1 MEYQA
6 IILEKKNN
14 ITTITLNRPDK
25 LNALNPR
32 MMSELVDAF
41 HSVDQDEETMVLV
54 ITGAG
59 RGFCSGAD
67 VRESLLAASN
77 RQQASEIG
85 DVTRGGFTQEAP
97 PALVAMRK
105 PVIAAINGV
114 AVGGG
119 LTMTLSCDIRIASE
133 EARFSIPLTRMGLT
147 VELGSSYFLSR
158 VVGIGKACELVFT
171 GRMIDA
177 REAKEIGLVNQVVPA
192 DELMKTTYEMAE
204 SIAKAAPLATRVSK
218 MGLYQ
223 GMDNNLATQLRWETL
238 ALNYLRGTEDSR
250 EAASAF
256 LEKRDPVFKGR

>member
-25 LNALNPR
+25 LNALNPQ

-41 HSVDQDEETMVLV
+41 HQVDRDDETMVLV

-67 VRESLLAASN
+67 VRESLQTRADE
-77 RQQASEIG
+77 RQERGIA

-97 PALVAMRK
+97 IALVGMRK

-119 LTMTLSCDIRIASE
+119 LTLTLSCDIRIASE
-133 EARFSIPLTRMGLT
+133 EARFSIPLTRMGITL
-147 VELGSSYFLSR
+147 ELGSSYFLSR

-171 GRMIDA
+171 GKMIGA
-177 REAKEIGLVNQVVPA
+177 QEAKEIGLVNHVVPA
-192 DELMKTTYEMAE
+192 DKLLETAYEMAE
-204 SIAKAAPLATRVSK
+204 SIAKTAPLATRVSK
-218 MGLYQ
+218 TGLYQ
-223 GMDNNLATQLRWETL
+223 GMNADLPTQLRWETL
-238 ALNYLRGTEDSR
+238 ALSYLRSTEDSR
-250 EAASAF
+250 EAIRAF
-256 LEKRDPVFKGR
+256 SEKRDPVFKGK